1 MCMAEKNFRP
11 GVSDGLT
18 NLGLELFMSHT
29 FPLSDRP
36 KKTSKIKIA
45 ILQFSDHL
53 SRREKKFSHGSHI

>member
-1 MCMAEKNFRP
+1 MAEKTSDQ
-11 GVSDGLT
+11 VSQTGLT

-29 FPLSDRP
+29 FPLSDRH

-45 ILQFSDHL
+45 ILQISDHL